1 MNQAWGLIAAVPA
14 LLVMIAFMYRQGAMP
29 GVGAIA
35 AAGMTIVIG
44 ALLFWS

>member
-14 LLVMIAFMYRQGAMP
+14 LLLVIAFMYRQGAIP
-29 GVGAIA
+29 GFGAVI